1 MADQHGTQQPTT
13 TGLTTERR
21 KADCNKVI
29 STTRLLVDRM
39 ESADGSCHSS
49 NNGSN
54 DCNNSNNNGN
64 NNGNFDGDNNGNN
77 NGNNEGNKAKE
88 AEF

>member
-1 MADQHGTQQPTT
+1 
-13 TGLTTERR
+13 
-21 KADCNKVI
+21 
-29 STTRLLVDRM
+29 M

-54 DCNNSNNNGN
+54 DRNNSNNNGN
-64 NNGNFDGDNNGNN
+64 NYGNFDGNNNGNN

-88 AEF
+88 ASLAKKMKGLAKRKRKFTRVIRGPSNQNGN